1 MDFKAHFSHLQSI
14 LQVERAEDRKQFLQK
29 IRNRSIQDRKRDG
42 VCWYPV
48 QVTNSKL
55 GVGEKWTIS
64 IERRITDQQRHHFQ
78 VGSSAALFADVG
90 QQHPSSSGIIS
101 RVQENKITIVLNR
114 DDPPEWLDDGK
125 LGLDLMFDES
135 TYDEMDR
142 TLARLKEVKEGRMR
156 DLIKVL
162 LGQATPQFDSPY
174 QIDFPSLN
182 ASQNTALEHIRAARD
197 LALVHGPPGTGK
209 TTTLVQAIVETVGSE
224 KQVLVCAPSNA
235 AVDLLVERLHQQ
247 SINVLRL
254 GHPARVNEEVVMHTL
269 DAQLSMH
276 ADAKTLKDLRKQA
289 EEYFKLGGKY
299 KRKFGREE
307 AQQRKMLKA
316 EARKLKDEATMLEN
330 YMMDD
335 LLNHAQVIACTLVG
349 ANHQHMY
356 RRHFKTVFIDESSQA
371 LEPAAWIPVFKADRV
386 VMAGDHLQLS
396 PTVKSK
402 EAAREGLGHTLFEGC
417 IDAYDNASL
426 LEMQYRMHPTIM
438 AFSNHKFYKNRLTT
452 NELVTQRKVL
462 FEEPVCFIDTA
473 GAGFM
478 ESINEETLSTYNT
491 EEAQFVISQTLK
503 LLAQVQDEKYFT
515 TGIIAPYKAQVE
527 QLNRFVREQALPE
540 EDRKRISIN
549 TVDAFQGQERDL
561 IMISLTRSNADGI
574 IGFLADE
581 RRMNVAMTRARHH
594 LCLVGDSATLA
605 NHPFFDEMIQYF
617 QSINAYHSVFEYQYE

>member
-1 MDFKAHFSHLQSI
+1 MDIKAHFSHLQSL
-14 LQVERAEDRKQFLQK
+14 LQVERTEDRKQFLQK

-48 QVTNSKL
+48 QVTQSRL
-55 GVGEKWTIS
+55 GVGEKWTIG
-64 IERRITDQQRHHFQ
+64 IERRPLDQQRHHFQ
-78 VGSSAALFADVG
+78 VGASASLFVEHG
-90 QQHPSSSGIIS
+90 KNHPSSSGIIS

-142 TLARLKEVKEGRMR
+142 TLDRLKNVKEGRMQE
-156 DLIKVL
+156 LINTL
-162 LGQATPQFDSPY
+162 LGQSAPSFENAY

-182 ASQNTALEHIRAARD
+182 GSQNKALHHIRTAAD

-209 TTTLVQAIVETVGSE
+209 TTTLIQSIVETVSKE

-235 AVDLLVERLHQQ
+235 AVDLLVERLHEQ

-276 ADAKTLKDLRKQA
+276 SDAKTLKDLRKQA
-289 EEYFKLGGKY
+289 EEYFKLGGKH

-307 AQQRKMLKA
+307 AQQRKLLKA
-316 EARKLKDEATMLEN
+316 EARKLKDEASVLEN

-335 LLNHAQVIACTLVG
+335 LLNSAQVIACTLVG

-371 LEPAAWIPVFKADRV
+371 LEPANWIPIFKADRV
-386 VMAGDHLQLS
+386 VMAGDHLQLP

-402 EAAREGLGHTLFEGC
+402 DAAKEGLGKTLFERC
-417 IDAYDNASL
+417 IESYEESSL
-426 LEMQYRMHPTIM
+426 LEVQYRMHPQIM
-438 AFSNHKFYKNRLTT
+438 SFSNEKFYQGKLRTD
-452 NELVTQRKVL
+452 ELVLQRNAL
-462 FEEPVCFIDTA
+462 FMEPVTFIDTA
-473 GAGFM
+473 GAGYS
-478 ESINEETLSTYNT
+478 ESVNEETLSTFNK
-491 EEAQFVISQTLK
+491 EEAHFVIAHVKK
-503 LLAQVQDEKYFT
+503 LLDEVSDHSYFT

-527 QLNRFVREQALPE
+527 QLNKHIKDLNLSEEQ
-540 EDRKRISIN
+540 RKKISIN

-561 IMISLTRSNADGI
+561 IIMSLTRSNADGI

-605 NHPFFDEMIQYF
+605 SHPFFDQMIQYF
-617 QSINAYHSVFEYQYE
+617 QSINAYHSVFEYLYE

>member
-1 MDFKAHFSHLQSI
+1 MDFKAHFSHLQST

-48 QVTNSKL
+48 QITNSKL

-78 VGSSAALFADVG
+78 VGSSAALFVDAG
-90 QQHPSSSGIIS
+90 KRQPSSSGIIS
-101 RVQENKITIVLNR
+101 RVQENKITMVLNR

-156 DLIKVL
+156 DLVKVL
-162 LGQATPQFDSPY
+162 LGQSMPQFSKPFSME
-174 QIDFPSLN
+174 FPTLN
-182 ASQNTALEHIRAARD
+182 QSQNTALEHIRSAHD

-209 TTTLVQAIVETVGSE
+209 TTTLVQAIVETVGYE

-299 KRKFGREE
+299 KRNFGREE

-316 EARKLKDEATMLEN
+316 EARKLKDEATILED
-330 YMMDD
+330 YMVDD
-335 LLNHAQVIACTLVG
+335 ILNNAQVIACTLIG
-349 ANHQHMY
+349 ANHQHMN

-371 LEPAAWIPVFKADRV
+371 MEPAAWIPVFKADRV

-396 PTVKSK
+396 PTVKSM
-402 EAAREGLGHTLFEGC
+402 EAAKEGLGDTLFERC

-426 LEMQYRMHPTIM
+426 LEMQYRMHPKIM
-438 AFSNHKFYKNRLTT
+438 SFSNQKFYKRRLIT
-452 NELVTQRKVL
+452 NELVLQRKAL
-462 FEEPVCFIDTA
+462 FDEPVVFVDTA
-473 GAGFM
+473 GAGYT
-478 ESINEETLSTYNT
+478 EQLNEETLSTFNT
-491 EEAQFVISQTLK
+491 EEAQFVISHSLK
-503 LLAQVQDEKYFT
+503 LLNQVKEETYFT

-527 QLNRFVREQALPE
+527 QLNRLIRGKGMSE
-540 EDRKRISIN
+540 EERKRISIN

-574 IGFLADE
+574 IGFLADK

-617 QSINAYHSVFEYQYE
+617 QSINAYHSVFETLHD